1 MEGTRLKKIN
11 IKLVV
16 NLVVLFLVFFIG
28 LIVSIIM
35 INNRFTEVIQYMIEL
50 NEVGTN
56 EVNILGINLVLVNG
70 TIDSATE
77 AYSLEIVKSG
87 FYNIMP
93 ILVGTFLVCITVLLA
108 FLTKVLLRKSFIDKD
123 LSDNYE

>member
-1 MEGTRLKKIN
+1 MEETSLKKIN

-28 LIVSIIM
+28 LIVSIII
-35 INNRFTEVIQYMIEL
+35 INNKLTDVIQYMIEL
-50 NEVGTN
+50 SDVGTN
-56 EVNILGINLVLVNG
+56 EVNILGINLVSLNG

-77 AYSLEIVKSG
+77 EYSLEIVKSS

-93 ILVGTFLVCITVLLA
+93 ILVGTVLVCITVLLA

>member
-1 MEGTRLKKIN
+1 MEETSLKKIN

-28 LIVSIIM
+28 LIVSIII
-35 INNRFTEVIQYMIEL
+35 INNRLTDVILYMIEL
-50 NEVGTN
+50 SEVGTN
-56 EVNILGINLVLVNG
+56 EVNILGINLVSVNG

>member
-1 MEGTRLKKIN
+1 MKKIN